1 MSKVIKYLIIITICM
16 MAVIMFIWGQSL
28 VEFEASVRESQFLLP
43 LIRPFYEAIFGVGSL
58 DGYTWRKLAHGIEFF
73 VLGVLSGLLA
83 VLVAKFSKKIKFGLK
98 SVCVALLASEVLCFM
113 VAVIDEL
120 LQTTNN
126 RHPQVMDVGID
137 MTGATYGI
145 ALVVLIMLLIVCIS
159 KLAKRK

>member
-1 MSKVIKYLIIITICM
+1 MLSWKKYLIAIAVCVLLII
-16 MAVIMFIWGQSL
+16 AFIWGQSL

-43 LIRPFYEAIFGVGSL
+43 LIRPFYETIFGAGSL

-83 VLVAKFSKKIKFGLK
+83 VLVAKFSKKIKFGAK
-98 SVCVALLASEVLCFM
+98 SVCVALLISEALCLV
-113 VAVIDEL
+113 VAAVDEL

-126 RHPQVMDVGID
+126 RHPQIMDVGID
-137 MTGATYGI
+137 MIGATCGI
-145 ALVVLIMLLIVCIS
+145 ALAVLIMLLIVCIS